1 MKIALVSPYDFAY
14 PGGVARHI
22 TCMEKYF
29 TGMGHQVKI
38 IAPTSHP
45 VNDFGDRFIALG
57 TPRPVPSSGSIARIT
72 LSLNLDSKIKSILE
86 EEKFDIIHLHE
97 PLVPTLCTSILRL
110 SDTVNIGTFHASG
123 SKPSYRWF
131 QPFAK
136 LLMERWFHRLDGKIA
151 VSRPAMEFANRH
163 FPGTYHIIPNGIDV
177 QHFSPDVAPIDELCD
192 GKLNILFVGRMEK
205 RKGVGY
211 LLGAYQQVR
220 RKFPNSRLIL
230 VGPGVRLRHK
240 YEKYVADNGL
250 KDVLFIGAVEYKEL
264 PRYYQTADVFC
275 APATGQES
283 FGVVLL
289 EAMALGKPVVA
300 SNIPGYASV
309 LTHGEEG
316 VLVPPKDA
324 NSLAQAIISLLGN
337 ESLRAQMGEKG
348 KKKSANYCWE
358 HVARKVMDYYTE
370 VLSEKLRK

>member
-22 TCMEKYF
+22 TCLEKCL
-29 TGMGHQVKI
+29 TGMEHQVKI
-38 IAPTSHP
+38 IAPASKP
-45 VNDFGDRFIALG
+45 VNDFGDRFIRLG

-72 LSLNLDSKIKSILE
+72 LSLNLDSKIKSLLE

-110 SDTVNIGTFHASG
+110 SDTVNIGTFHASAT
-123 SKPSYRWF
+123 KPSYRWF

-136 LLMERWFHRLDGKIA
+136 LLMERWFRRLDGKIA

-163 FPGTYHIIPNGIDV
+163 FPGTYRIIPNGIDV

-192 GKLNILFVGRMEK
+192 GKLNVLFVGRMEK
-205 RKGVGY
+205 RKGIGY
-211 LLGAYQQVR
+211 LLGAYQQVKQ
-220 RKFPNSRLIL
+220 KFPDSRLIL

-289 EAMALGKPVVA
+289 EAMALGKAVVA

-348 KKKSANYCWE
+348 KKKSASYCWE
-358 HVARKVMDYYTE
+358 HVARKVTDYYTE
-370 VLSEKLRK
+370 VLFEKRRK